1 MNSLSNKIQ
10 EFKKAYNYSDI
21 DSGVVLAYSGGIDTS
36 AIAKLIQDELNTDVY
51 TVNVELGQETDVQA
65 IKEKALNVV
74 GVKKHF
80 SIDSK
85 EEFVKDYIYPAIKAN
100 GLYQGV
106 YANSTALGRPLI
118 AKYLVKVAQEVGA
131 KWVAHGSTGKGNDQV
146 RFDLGVKTLDPNL
159 KVLAPIRDWNMY
171 RDETIAYLNEKN
183 IPASYKTSKF
193 SVDENI
199 WGRSVECGEL
209 ELPNHE
215 PPADAFLWVS
225 LEELA
230 SDDAGYVNIHFE
242 KGEPIAVDFP
252 DFTIKDPVQMVL
264 TMREF
269 IGSHGYGIVDHM
281 EDRVVGLKSREF
293 YETPSALTF
302 IKAHHDLEKFVFSKE
317 ENEFKP
323 IIDKTFS
330 ELVYKGLWYSPL
342 MQSVQSFINTSQ
354 EYVTGS
360 VKVKTYKGSQRVVS
374 RDSPYALYD
383 HALATYD
390 QGSTWNQ
397 LDSPGFINLFGMSTI
412 MATKVRSGVLNNK
425 TEKEPEVQKITV
437 NTSV

>member
-1 MNSLSNKIQ
+1 MLNAKKI
-10 EFKKAYNYSDI
+10 Y
-21 DSGVVLAYSGGIDTS
+21 
-36 AIAKLIQDELNTDVY
+36 
-51 TVNVELGQETDVQA
+51 
-65 IKEKALNVV
+65 
-74 GVKKHF
+74 
-80 SIDSK
+80 
-85 EEFVKDYIYPAIKAN
+85 
-100 GLYQGV
+100 
-106 YANSTALGRPLI
+106 
-118 AKYLVKVAQEVGA
+118 
-131 KWVAHGSTGKGNDQV
+131 
-146 RFDLGVKTLDPNL
+146 
-159 KVLAPIRDWNMY
+159 
-171 RDETIAYLNEKN
+171 
-183 IPASYKTSKF
+183 
-193 SVDENI
+193 
-199 WGRSVECGEL
+199 
-209 ELPNHE
+209 
-215 PPADAFLWVS
+215 
-225 LEELA
+225 
-230 SDDAGYVNIHFE
+230 
-242 KGEPIAVDFP
+242 AVDTKSAEYNCFW
-252 DFTIKDPVQMVL
+252 
-264 TMREF
+264 EY

>member
-1 MNSLSNKIQ
+1 MNSLSKKIQ
-10 EFKKAYNYSDI
+10 EYKKSYNYANI
-21 DSGVVLAYSGGIDTS
+21 ENGVVLAYSGGIDTS
-36 AIAKLIQDELNTDVY
+36 AIAKLIQDELQTDVY
-51 TVNVELGQETDVQA
+51 TVNVELGQETDVKA
-65 IKEKALNVV
+65 IEEKALNVV

-80 SIDSK
+80 AIDAK
-85 EEFVKDYIYPAIKAN
+85 EEFVKDYLFPAIKAN
-100 GLYQGV
+100 SLYQGV
-106 YANSTALGRPLI
+106 YANATALGRPLI

-146 RFDLGVKTLDPNL
+146 RFDLGVKTLDPSV

-183 IPASYKTSKF
+183 IPASYKTSKY

-209 ELPNHE
+209 ELPDHE
-215 PPADAFLWVS
+215 PPADAFLWVA
-225 LEELA
+225 LEEL
-230 SDDAGYVNIHFE
+230 SKDDVGYVTIDFE
-242 KGEPIAVDFP
+242 KGIPVSVEFP

-264 TMREF
+264 AMREF

-323 IIDKTFS
+323 TIDKTFT

-342 MQSVQSFINTSQ
+342 MQSIQSFINTSQ

-374 RDSPYALYD
+374 RTSPYAIYD
-383 HALATYD
+383 HNLATYD

-397 LDSPGFINLFGMSTI
+397 LDSPGFINLFGLSTV
-412 MATKVRSGVLNNK
+412 MASKVRGLGFQKQNNQK
-425 TEKEPEVQKITV
+425 DKPEIVV
-437 NTSV
+437 NN

>member
-302 IKAHHDLEKFVFSKE
+302 IKAHQDLEKFVFSKE

-323 IIDKTFS
+323 IIDKSFS

-342 MQSVQSFINTSQ
+342 MQSIQSFINTSQ

-374 RDSPYALYD
+374 RDSPYALYN

-397 LDSPGFINLFGMSTI
+397 LDSPGFINLFGLSTI
-412 MATKVRSGVLNNK
+412 MATKVRSSITQNKSDKEIGVPN
-425 TEKEPEVQKITV
+425 VTV

>member
-1 MNSLSNKIQ
+1 MNSLTKKIQ
-10 EFKKAYNYSDI
+10 EYKKAYNYANI
-21 DSGVVLAYSGGIDTS
+21 ESGLVLAYSGGIDTS

-51 TVNVELGQETDVQA
+51 TVNVDLGQETDVKA
-65 IKEKALNVV
+65 IEEKALNVI

-80 SIDSK
+80 GIDAK
-85 EEFVKDYIYPAIKAN
+85 EEFVKEYIYPSIKAN

-131 KWVAHGSTGKGNDQV
+131 TWVAHGSTGKGNDHV
-146 RFDLGVKTLDPNL
+146 RFDLSVKTLDPNL
-159 KVLAPIRDWNMY
+159 KVLAPIRDWNMF
-171 RDETIAYLNEKN
+171 RDETIQYLNEKN
-183 IPASYKTSKF
+183 IPATYKTSKF
-193 SVDENI
+193 SVDENL
-199 WGRSVECGEL
+199 WGRSVECGVL
-209 ELPNHE
+209 ELPDHE
-215 PPADAFLWVS
+215 PPTDAFLWVA

-230 SDDAGYVNIHFE
+230 KDDVGYVTINFE
-242 KGEPIAVDFP
+242 KGEPSEIEFP
-252 DFTIKDPVQMVL
+252 DFTIKDPEQMNL
-264 TMREF
+264 TMRE
-269 IGSHGYGIVDHM
+269 IIRSQGYGKVDQM
-281 EDRVVGLKSREF
+281 EDRAVGLKSREF

-302 IKAHHDLEKFVFSKE
+302 IKAHQDLEKFVFSKE

-323 IIDKTFS
+323 IVDKSFS

-342 MQSVQSFINTSQ
+342 MQSIKAFINSSQ

-374 RDSPYALYD
+374 RESPYALYN

-397 LDSPGFINLFGMSTI
+397 LDSPGFINLFGLSTI
-412 MATKVRSGVLNNK
+412 MATKVRSTDVKKPSMSELEILNLS
-425 TEKEPEVQKITV
+425 V
-437 NTSV
+437 NSQI